1 MCISISACR
10 DVVRCLFFSY
20 ECRNW
25 AEVRG
30 HGRKGVNCVPAI
42 CGKFGFSSHHGK
54 ETTMKKCNHQTN
66 VAKNLNVCIE
76 IFLVHPQRSKTPV
89 WEVLFGGAKDRA
101 GPPWPHHGT
110 GQHLSLQAQSPRS
123 VSPTSSWT
131 PAPRPARALLRPP
144 AVLQSFPVP
153 STARAHLWPGG
164 CNTMEKSC
172 ISHHHT
178 AVFMNIYFFN
188 SHGFRM
194 IFQAAYRS
202 TCIFNMYI
210 EKLDFILRLKSSFYS
225 IVFNFAGIK
234 DLILLHKIIS
244 YAVSALNNR
253 DIY

>member
-1 MCISISACR
+1 MA
-10 DVVRCLFFSY
+10 
-20 ECRNW
+20 
-25 AEVRG
+25 
-30 HGRKGVNCVPAI
+30 
-42 CGKFGFSSHHGK
+42 
-54 ETTMKKCNHQTN
+54 
-66 VAKNLNVCIE
+66 
-76 IFLVHPQRSKTPV
+76 
-89 WEVLFGGAKDRA
+89 
-101 GPPWPHHGT
+101 PPWHRAASTPAGTEPQKCEPYVLVGTCPSPSHGT
-110 GQHLSLQAQSPRS
+110 SP
-123 VSPTSSWT
+123 SP
-131 PAPRPARALLRPP
+131 
-144 AVLQSFPVP
+144 QSFPVP

-164 CNTMEKSC
+164 CNTVEKSC